1 LYGVGRS
8 LLRINQ
14 KLILYA
20 NRNHAKDV
28 QYIDRDGNII
38 VPKSVRPIIDY
49 KETLLG
55 NKKGAKRQYRYGNLH
70 IREYDDYYTIHRDKI
85 DPRKDRIGHLLA
97 DAPEYLAGAVSA
109 TYIGYK
115 IGQQVYNRRKARG
128 KNQRTALHDA
138 TLAGF
143 LAGSTAGL
151 VSHLVSNT
159 IRKDRCA

>member
-1 LYGVGRS
+1 MEKLAEDKSKVNFICQLRS
-8 LLRINQ
+8 C
-14 KLILYA
+14 
-20 NRNHAKDV
+20 KDV
-28 QYIDRDGNII
+28 QYIDGNGNII

-49 KETLLG
+49 KETVLG

-85 DPRKDRIGHLLA
+85 DPRKDPVGHLLA

-109 TYIGYK
+109 AYIGYK
-115 IGQQVYNRRKARG
+115 IGQQIDHRRKVRG
-128 KNQRTALHDA
+128 KNKRRTALHDT

-143 LAGSTAGL
+143 LASSTAGL

-159 IRKDRCA
+159 IRKDR